1 MRHRLRSASGSRHR
15 AWRNLTG
22 RGVWCWCSQH
32 QAASAGEELVRS
44 TVQPGSCRCHHR
56 GAPALLPH
64 PRRGAAHA
72 HAAAGSR
79 QREHAAAAS
88 QGPAVEQAHPPE
100 QGCKYLRAA
109 TGLLGTA
116 ATGMLAFA
124 RLLGLCWHRRP
135 WCMLLRSQTR
145 ATAKPQHRA
154 IFGSA
159 PKNFERVSDVR
170 VLDGGKLEQMARGFR
185 AAALLRTDIYRQ
197 I

>member
-15 AWRNLTG
+15 AWKNLTG

-88 QGPAVEQAHPPE
+88 HGPAVEQAHPPE

-109 TGLLGTA
+109 TGLLGTT
-116 ATGMLAFA
+116 ATGMSAFA

-135 WCMLLRSQTR
+135 GACFCARRHGRWRSHSTGLFLGALRRILSVFQMLES
-145 ATAKPQHRA
+145 
-154 IFGSA
+154 
-159 PKNFERVSDVR
+159 
-170 VLDGGKLEQMARGFR
+170 
-185 AAALLRTDIYRQ
+185 
-197 I
+197 